1 MAKVSDVTGDPCGNR
16 ERLFRLLLDT
26 FICRRRGTPMA
37 QKVSV
42 TYACDYDKK
51 EIQLGQ
57 ERTRAFGLD
66 GRGYEIDLCR
76 KHSDK
81 LDEIMGRYISIARKA
96 AVRGVRRR
104 TAAHRQRSAQIR
116 AWAKSRGLQ
125 VSDRGRIPSD
135 VVNRY
140 ETAHR

>member
-1 MAKVSDVTGDPCGNR
+1 
-16 ERLFRLLLDT
+16 
-26 FICRRRGTPMA
+26 MA

-51 EIQLGQ
+51 EIPPGQ

-66 GRGYEIDLCR
+66 GQNYEIDLC
-76 KHSDK
+76 KSHSDK
-81 LDEIMGRYISIARKA
+81 LDEVLKRYAGYARKSTT
-96 AVRGVRRR
+96 RGVRLSRR

-116 AWAKSRGLQ
+116 AWAKSTGIP

-135 VVNRY
+135 VINRY
-140 ETAHR
+140 ETTHH

>member
-1 MAKVSDVTGDPCGNR
+1 
-16 ERLFRLLLDT
+16 
-26 FICRRRGTPMA
+26 MA
-37 QKVSV
+37 QKVLV

-51 EIQLGQ
+51 EIPHGQ

-66 GRGYEIDLCR
+66 GQSYEIDLCK

-81 LDEIMGRYISIARKA
+81 LDEVLKRYKTYARKA
-96 AVRGVRRR
+96 TTRGGRRRRR

-116 AWAKSRGLQ
+116 AWAKDRGIP

-135 VVNRY
+135 VINKY
-140 ETAHR
+140 ETTHH

>member
-1 MAKVSDVTGDPCGNR
+1 
-16 ERLFRLLLDT
+16 
-26 FICRRRGTPMA
+26 MA

-51 EIQLGQ
+51 EIPHGQ
-57 ERTRAFGLD
+57 ERTRAFGVD
-66 GRGYEIDLCR
+66 GQKYEIDLCK

-81 LDEIMGRYISIARKA
+81 LDEILKRYVSYARKA
-96 AVRGVRRR
+96 TTRAARRRRR

-116 AWAKSRGLQ
+116 AWAKNRGIP

-135 VVNRY
+135 VINKY
-140 ETAHR
+140 ETTHH

>member
-1 MAKVSDVTGDPCGNR
+1 
-16 ERLFRLLLDT
+16 
-26 FICRRRGTPMA
+26 MA
-37 QKVSV
+37 QKVLV

-51 EIQLGQ
+51 EIPHGE

-66 GRGYEIDLCR
+66 GKNYEIDLCR

-81 LDEIMGRYISIARKA
+81 LDEVLRRYAGYARRTQVRTTGR
-96 AVRGVRRR
+96 RRR

-116 AWAKSRGLQ
+116 AWAKSRGMP

-135 VVNRY
+135 VVNQF
-140 ETAHR
+140 EVTHQ

>member
-1 MAKVSDVTGDPCGNR
+1 
-16 ERLFRLLLDT
+16 
-26 FICRRRGTPMA
+26 MA

-51 EIQLGQ
+51 EIPRGQ
-57 ERTRAFGLD
+57 ERTRVFGLD
-66 GRGYEIDLCR
+66 RQDYEIDLCK

-81 LDEIMGRYISIARKA
+81 LDEVVGKYLPYARKA
-96 AVRGVRRR
+96 AGRAGRRRRR

-135 VVNRY
+135 VVNKY
-140 ETAHR
+140 KTTHH